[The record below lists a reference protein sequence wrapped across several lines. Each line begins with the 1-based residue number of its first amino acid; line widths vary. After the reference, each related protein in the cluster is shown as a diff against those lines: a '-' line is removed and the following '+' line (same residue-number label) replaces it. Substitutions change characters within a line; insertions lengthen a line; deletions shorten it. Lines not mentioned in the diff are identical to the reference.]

1 MTLVLPDITSQDE
14 PSKRN
19 GHISVSYRG
28 YLVVYGGHKISD
40 NDEHMTD
47 SAGDQSSSSDD
58 KYVWFYKVDTSHW
71 KSMKQLVSRALF
83 YSFF

>member
-1 MTLVLPDITSQDE
+1 MTLVLPNITSEDE

-40 NDEHMTD
+40 NDEHTTD
-47 SAGDQSSSSDD
+47 SAGDQSSLSDD
-58 KYVWFYKVDTSHW
+58 KYVWFYKIDTSHW
-71 KSMKQLVSRALF
+71 KKYETTGKQG
-83 YSFF
+83 SFL